1 MSSGSDSQTI
11 RERVP
16 SGLRDAADPN
26 NAVMLLLG
34 VLTGASIGLFGTD
47 AVAIPFVGSV
57 PGLAVGGAGLAVA
70 AVVFRRVGG
79 GCGCSGDCG
88 DSCSYD
94 P

>member
-1 MSSGSDSQTI
+1 MSSESDSQTV
-11 RERVP
+11 RQRVP
-16 SGLRDAADPN
+16 SAIRNAADPN

-34 VLTGASIGLFGTD
+34 LLAGASIGFLGTD

-57 PGLAVGGAGLAVA
+57 PGLAVGAAGLAVA